1 MTKKWWKRRI
11 QAACEGV
18 GTYKPEND
26 PVIETLADILEKR
39 DAVNKQYMH
48 EGKIAIV
55 EHTNKNGSTNRVKN
69 PLLAL
74 YNELNRDALSYWK
87 ELGLTPAGLRK
98 IKDAD
103 PTTPTRETSN
113 VQKLI
118 AALEEA

>member
-1 MTKKWWKRRI
+1 
-11 QAACEGV
+11 
-18 GTYKPEND
+18 
-26 PVIETLADILEKR
+26 
-39 DAVNKQYMH
+39 MH